1 MTVRACPTTVSD
13 MTTVERRTFQRNP
26 AEWLNRAEA
35 GEEVV
40 IQSRGRTP
48 LTIKAGRPAASPKKA
63 ATDWDEH
70 FRWRGPRVVGVTSI
84 GRATIRVLAMNGE
97 MAVQHRK
104 QLIAEGS
111 FPPKR

>member
-1 MTVRACPTTVSD
+1 

-70 FRWRGPRVVGVTSI
+70 FRWVRSRPGLTEQEFIELTR
-84 GRATIRVLAMNGE
+84 RDR
-97 MAVQHRK
+97 
-104 QLIAEGS
+104 
-111 FPPKR
+111 